1 MAGRD
6 KRRGRDLD
14 DWFDE
19 SQPPIA
25 RPARPDESRARTDV
39 AQESPASGD
48 DWLGGGD
55 VQPAR
60 RPRSRPLG
68 PLSEPRFA
76 IAAVVVVVALV
87 LGLALSG
94 VFSSATPRH
103 AVTNTVPTHARIT
116 TAASTATKPTAAP
129 SGPLK
134 PGDRGSEVKV
144 LQRALASL
152 GYSPGAVDGDY
163 GASTQ
168 RAVARFQNVSKL
180 TSDGILGP
188 KTLLALRTALKVP

>member
-6 KRRGRDLD
+6 KPRGRDLD

-19 SQPPIA
+19 SQPPLA
-25 RPARPDESRARTDV
+25 RSARPDESRARTDV
-39 AQESPASGD
+39 TQELPASGD
-48 DWLGGGD
+48 DWLGGD

-68 PLSEPRFA
+68 PFSEPRFA
-76 IAAVVVVVALV
+76 VAAVVVVVALV
-87 LGLALSG
+87 LGLTLSG
-94 VFSSATPRH
+94 VFSSGTPRH
-103 AVTNTVPTHARIT
+103 AVTNTVPTHVRIPT
-116 TAASTATKPTAAP
+116 VASTPTQPTASPA
-129 SGPLK
+129 GPLK
-134 PGDRGSEVKV
+134 PGDSGAQVKV

-168 RAVARFQNVSKL
+168 RAVAGFQKVSKL

-188 KTLLALRTALKVP
+188 KTLLALRTSLKSP